1 MQTRHLLKFL
11 IKDDTGTVMCLWWLD
26 ALTHPQLDCIRVHFF
41 FFFNSWKKKV
51 GMGCEAESLDVLVV
65 LELVLE
71 VLGPLGVLLEEIVDL
86 FERQK
91 KSANNRNA

>member
-1 MQTRHLLKFL
+1 
-11 IKDDTGTVMCLWWLD
+11 
-26 ALTHPQLDCIRVHFF
+26 
-41 FFFNSWKKKV
+41 
-51 GMGCEAESLDVLVV
+51 MGCEAESLDVLVV